1 MSVEINLLG
10 DGGGQFLNG
19 RGDGVDVFGLI
30 EKENDK
36 FVAAKTHYGIGRP
49 YAIDHSVRN
58 SLQKLVAGVMA
69 QAVVDDFEIVE
80 IDEDHRRP
88 TVVSL
93 RVQQGLRKAVLEQGA
108 IREPSKSIVIRHELN
123 AVFGPLSL
131 DRNAGD
137 ASRDINKSYLDLGWL
152 TLLCG
157 IDHECP
163 ERRAL
168 MRLDRGR
175 PP

>member
-1 MSVEINLLG
+1 M
-10 DGGGQFLNG
+10 NG

-36 FVAAKTHYGIGRP
+36 FIAAKTHDGIGRP
-49 YAIDHSVRN
+49 YAIDHAVRN
-58 SLQKLVAGVMA
+58 SLQKLVSGVMA

-80 IDEDHRRP
+80 IDEGHCRP

-108 IREPSKSIVIRHELN
+108 IGEPSKGIVIRHELN

-137 ASRDINKSYLDLGWL
+137 ARRDINKSCLGL
-152 TLLCG
+152 GRRTLLCG
-157 IDHECP
+157 IERECP
-163 ERRAL
+163 ENRAL

-175 PP
+175 PA